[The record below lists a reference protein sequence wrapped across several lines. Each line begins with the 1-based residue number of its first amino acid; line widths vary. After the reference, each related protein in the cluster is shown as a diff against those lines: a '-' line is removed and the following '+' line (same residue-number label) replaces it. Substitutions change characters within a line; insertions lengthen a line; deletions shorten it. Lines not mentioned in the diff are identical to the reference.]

1 MMMKNKNE
9 AKDLQRVNEV
19 KLFRDKK
26 LERNEIDKALSNV
39 SNQQIERL
47 TTSIH
52 KLEGQIYKM
61 AEPKAVSI
69 SKQKLKIEPE

>member
-39 SNQQIERL
+39 SNQ
-47 TTSIH
+47 
-52 KLEGQIYKM
+52 
-61 AEPKAVSI
+61 
-69 SKQKLKIEPE
+69 

>member
-26 LERNEIDKALSNV
+26 LERNEIDKDLSNV
-39 SNQQIERL
+39 SNQ
-47 TTSIH
+47 
-52 KLEGQIYKM
+52 
-61 AEPKAVSI
+61 
-69 SKQKLKIEPE
+69 